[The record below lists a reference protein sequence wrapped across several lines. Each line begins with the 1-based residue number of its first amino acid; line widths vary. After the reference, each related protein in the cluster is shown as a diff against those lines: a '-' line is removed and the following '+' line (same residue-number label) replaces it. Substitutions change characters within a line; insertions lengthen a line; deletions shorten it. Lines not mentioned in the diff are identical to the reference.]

1 MAKPIEIVIANHGT
15 NLGWAVGLESIIT
28 EYSTSDNKTSHIK
41 HRPRQPSSRL
51 FAQRAPI
58 AQKGNDI
65 DSFIE
70 LLHDV
75 ISEGKRIKDQIGTA
89 FSLLEKYEKTSESDI
104 GTHKIVRIENNTNLC
119 EANHFLT
126 HIINEYDN
134 LADITIFLQGYP
146 LDHSPNFTRN
156 VLLNLGSEFC
166 TIPKSEPSTLEKDD
180 HGQLAIS
187 FSDVIGRKTR
197 ESCWSA
203 GGQFMASSNA
213 IRKNPIEW
221 YQIVL
226 EKAKEFKDAKFALE
240 RLWHVVI
247 TGETK

>member
-1 MAKPIEIVIANHGT
+1 MAKPIEIVIANHGA
-15 NLGWAVGLESIIT
+15 NLGWAIGLESIIT
-28 EYSTSDNKTSHIK
+28 EYSTSDNKISHLK
-41 HRPRQPSSRL
+41 HRPHSPRQPQHSKS
-51 FAQRAPI
+51 FAQR
-58 AQKGNDI
+58 GNDI
-65 DSFIE
+65 DSFIY

-75 ISEGKRIKDQIGTA
+75 VAEGKRIKDEIGTA
-89 FSLLEKYEKTSESDI
+89 FSLLDTYEKTKESDI
-104 GTHKIVRIENNTNLC
+104 GTHKIIRIENNTNLC
-119 EANHFLT
+119 ETNHFLT

-134 LADITIFLQGYP
+134 LADTTIFLQGYP

-156 VLLNLGSEFC
+156 ILLNLGSEFC

>member
-28 EYSTSDNKTSHIK
+28 EYSTSDNKTSNLK
-41 HRPRQPSSRL
+41 HRPHHPRQPQHHKP
-51 FAQRAPI
+51 FVQR
-58 AQKGNDI
+58 GNDI
-65 DSFIE
+65 DSFID
-70 LLHDV
+70 LLHNV
-75 ISEGKRIKDQIGTA
+75 IAEGKRIKDEIGTA
-89 FSLLEKYEKTSESDI
+89 FSLLETYEKTNESHI
-104 GTHKIVRIENNTNLC
+104 GTHKIIRIENNTNLC

>member
-28 EYSTSDNKTSHIK
+28 EYSTSDNKTSNIK
-41 HRPRQPSSRL
+41 HRPRQASRSKS
-51 FAQRAPI
+51 FIQR
-58 AQKGNDI
+58 GNDI
-65 DSFIE
+65 DSFID

-75 ISEGKRIKDQIGTA
+75 ISEGKRIKDQIGDA
-89 FSLLEKYEKTSESDI
+89 FSLLETYEKTNESRI
-104 GTHKIVRIENNTNLC
+104 GTHKIIRIENNTNLC

-134 LADITIFLQGYP
+134 LADTTIFLQGYP

-156 VLLNLGSEFC
+156 ILLNLGSEFC
-166 TIPKSEPSTLEKDD
+166 TIPKSESSTLEGHD
-180 HGQLAIS
+180 HGLLAIS
-187 FSDVIGRKTR
+187 FSDIIGRKTK
-197 ESCWSA
+197 ESCWRA
-203 GGQFMASSNA
+203 GGQFMASRNA
-213 IRKNPIEW
+213 IQKNPIEW

-226 EKAKEFKDAKFALE
+226 EKAKEFKDARFALE